1 MQRSFGEILAL
12 AINQAVDAT
21 NLANDLPGREAGTQ
35 LQRFPLPFEV
45 RLHKVLREYLMIG

>member
-12 AINQAVDAT
+12 AINQAVDVT

-45 RLHKVLREYLMIG
+45 RLRRP